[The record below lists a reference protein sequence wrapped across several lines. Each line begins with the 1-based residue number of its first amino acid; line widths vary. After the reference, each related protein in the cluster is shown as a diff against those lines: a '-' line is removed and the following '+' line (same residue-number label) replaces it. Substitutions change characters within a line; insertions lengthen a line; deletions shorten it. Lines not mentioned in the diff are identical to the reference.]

1 MEIRRIPATQLSN
14 PATREIIYTPPVGE
28 ALIREKLANW
38 ERFIHEHADHDPLV
52 RMAVAHYQFEAI
64 HPFADGNGRTGRV
77 LNQLILI
84 ENNLLQIPVLY
95 LSRHIIRHKADYYRL
110 LLAVT
115 REQAWEAWVLYMLKG
130 VQETARWT
138 TAKIDAIRELMA
150 HTADYLRARAP
161 KIYTRELVE
170 LIFEQPYCRIQNL
183 VAAELGNRQTASVHL
198 KMLVD
203 IGVLKEVKVG
213 REKLFIHPKFVE
225 LLLHEK
231 QDFTDYDARRKK
243 SPLHDAPDVL
253 PKKGR
258 R

>member
-1 MEIRRIPATQLSN
+1 MVKRGRRA
-14 PATREIIYTPPVGE
+14 PP
-28 ALIREKLANW
+28 
-38 ERFIHEHADHDPLV
+38 P
-52 RMAVAHYQFEAI
+52 
-64 HPFADGNGRTGRV
+64 
-77 LNQLILI
+77 
-84 ENNLLQIPVLY
+84 Y

-115 REQAWEAWVLYMLKG
+115 REQAWEAWILYMLKG
-130 VQETARWT
+130 VQVTARWT

-170 LIFEQPYCRIQNL
+170 LIFEQPYCRIQNI

-203 IGVLKEVKVG
+203 IGVLQEVKVG

-231 QDFTDYDARRKK
+231 HDYTDYDARRKN
-243 SPLHDAPDVL
+243 SPLRDAPGVL

>member
-1 MEIRRIPATQLSN
+1 MAYWNISD
-14 PATREIIYTPPVGE
+14 GE
-28 ALIREKLANW
+28 AGQRRA
-38 ERFIHEHADHDPLV
+38 P
-52 RMAVAHYQFEAI
+52 
-64 HPFADGNGRTGRV
+64 P
-77 LNQLILI
+77 
-84 ENNLLQIPVLY
+84 PY

-115 REQAWEAWVLYMLKG
+115 REQAWEAWILYMLKG
-130 VQETARWT
+130 VQVTARWT
-138 TAKIDAIRELMA
+138 TVKIDAIRELMA

-170 LIFEQPYCRIQNL
+170 LIFEQPYCRIQNI

-231 QDFTDYDARRKK
+231 HDFTDYDARRKK
-243 SPLHDAPDVL
+243 SPLRDAPGVQ

>member
-1 MEIRRIPATQLSN
+1 
-14 PATREIIYTPPVGE
+14 
-28 ALIREKLANW
+28 
-38 ERFIHEHADHDPLV
+38 
-52 RMAVAHYQFEAI
+52 
-64 HPFADGNGRTGRV
+64 
-77 LNQLILI
+77 
-84 ENNLLQIPVLY
+84 
-95 LSRHIIRHKADYYRL
+95 
-110 LLAVT
+110 
-115 REQAWEAWVLYMLKG
+115 MLKG

-161 KIYTRELVE
+161 KIYTREPVE
-170 LIFEQPYCRIQNL
+170 LIFEQPYCRIQNI

-243 SPLHDAPDVL
+243 SPLRDAPGVL